1 LSDLDFL
8 SMSYFSNKCIVITG
22 ASSGIGSTLAQQIAA
37 PNVHLILIARN
48 EQQLAQTVSTC
59 TEKGAQVTS
68 FIADLT
74 IKTEFNQLISKISN
88 VANCVDI
95 LINNAGVSQR
105 AKAAET
111 AESVNRYIME
121 LNYFAPIIFTQ
132 KIWHLI
138 ENSKDAQIINISSVA
153 GLVGVP
159 MRSVYA
165 ASKHALKAYFEV
177 WSLENRKPNIHFT
190 LVFPGRI
197 NTPISFNALTNDGS
211 SQGTHDEGQMKGIP
225 VAVCCQKII
234 KAIEKKKRTVYI
246 MRKEW
251 LLLFVYKHFPSMF
264 VFLIKKL
271 DIK

>member
-1 LSDLDFL
+1 
-8 SMSYFSNKCIVITG
+8 MIYFAHKCIVITG
-22 ASSGIGSTLAQQIAA
+22 ASSGIGSTLATQLAA

-48 EQQLAQTVSTC
+48 EKQLADTAATC
-59 TEKGAQVTS
+59 IEKGAQVTS
-68 FIADLT
+68 LIADLT
-74 IKTEFNQLISKISN
+74 VKTEFDQLISKIADATSR
-88 VANCVDI
+88 VDI

-105 AKAAET
+105 AKAEET

-121 LNYFAPIIFTQ
+121 LNYFAPIVFTQ

-138 ENSKDAQIINISSVA
+138 EKSKDAQIINISSVA

-159 MRSVYA
+159 LRSVYA

-197 NTPISFNALTNDGS
+197 NTPISFNALTNDGKN
-211 SQGTHDEGQMKGIP
+211 QGAHDEGQMKGIP
-225 VAVCCQKII
+225 VAICCQKII